1 MPVFSKVKAFGGWP
15 FTLVPPGEKAPV
27 PQGAMTLLKSQRG
40 SLPGPGVGFASKR
53 PLQLLAYFLMGK
65 RRLSR
70 DLELWKDLALNR
82 GSPG

>member
-1 MPVFSKVKAFGGWP
+1 MPIVSKVRALGGWP
-15 FTLVPPGEKAPV
+15 FTLVLPGEKAPV
-27 PQGAMTLLKSQRG
+27 PQGAMALLKSQHG
-40 SLPGPGVGFASKR
+40 GLPGPGVGLVSKR

-70 DLELWKDLALNR
+70 GLELWKDLALNH